1 MNKRGQ
7 ETREHIKKC
16 AADLFARKGFKQVTM
31 KDICVAAGLSRGGL
45 YCHYNSTG
53 QIFQEMIND
62 MMSSQDMESDL
73 KIRQNQSAAA
83 ILNELLDRYQNEME
97 DTGASL
103 SLAIYEFFSSQDM
116 AGGNHALYEQYLI
129 SVNTWRKLIQY
140 GMERKEFCQVD
151 IDAVIDLII
160 FSYQGVRM
168 YGRLVPVDK
177 EIPSRIIRQIKSI
190 LIRGD

>member
-83 ILNELLDRYQNEME
+83 ILNELLDRYQNEM
-97 DTGASL
+97 
-103 SLAIYEFFSSQDM
+103 
-116 AGGNHALYEQYLI
+116 
-129 SVNTWRKLIQY
+129 
-140 GMERKEFCQVD
+140 
-151 IDAVIDLII
+151 
-160 FSYQGVRM
+160 
-168 YGRLVPVDK
+168 
-177 EIPSRIIRQIKSI
+177 
-190 LIRGD
+190 

>member
-129 SVNTWRKLIQY
+129 SANTWRKLIQY

-190 LIRGD
+190 LIKE

>member
-190 LIRGD
+190 LIKE

>member
-1 MNKRGQ
+1 
-7 ETREHIKKC
+7 
-16 AADLFARKGFKQVTM
+16 
-31 KDICVAAGLSRGGL
+31 
-45 YCHYNSTG
+45 
-53 QIFQEMIND
+53 
-62 MMSSQDMESDL
+62 
-73 KIRQNQSAAA
+73 
-83 ILNELLDRYQNEME
+83 
-97 DTGASL
+97 
-103 SLAIYEFFSSQDM
+103 M

-190 LIRGD
+190 LIKE

>member
-129 SVNTWRKLIQY
+129 SANTWRKLIQY

>member
-1 MNKRGQ
+1 
-7 ETREHIKKC
+7 
-16 AADLFARKGFKQVTM
+16 M

-190 LIRGD
+190 LIKE